1 MYIIESAKIIM
12 AESSKSS
19 NLKFSDKVVVVTG
32 SGTGIGQAIAKKFAE
47 KGANIIIMGRRKE
60 PLDKTSDILIEI
72 MKKVGSS
79 GTVRAFSGV
88 DVSDEVGINEM
99 FSSIKQEFGRVDI
112 IVNNAGVSGPV
123 KTFTNAS
130 FQDFKD
136 CVAIHLTGT
145 FWTSVQGLKVMDKG
159 SKIITIATFFTEENK
174 YEQRPYRFRTP
185 YTAAQGAK
193 NRLAEALAWELV
205 EQGIKSVAT
214 NPGPV
219 HSDRIYKTVYPKAA
233 AEFLRIGGYP
243 GLDSTEIELS
253 AINGLELLG
262 ESPEVFS
269 KGIMEIA
276 QQISKSRSSPS
287 SSSSS
292 SSPPP
297 THSSAQPSS
306 PSKTTTTTTTTSNTP
321 ITDSDNAATT
331 TTATAAAAATTPPPP
346 QLTPTQGSGDLN
358 KTIEGMLIK
367 IQEIAE
373 KIQQNTSK
381 MIVDNEFLSQEEVA
395 DMVLTLSDDTISK
408 LINGRII
415 PNDRVFYPVKPIV
428 GTFIDDNSIQN
439 LKEKVVIITTTSS
452 KEKDVQRIIS
462 LANKLNDIGVKQ
474 VIILSKNFDDTKFYK
489 DFHSHSLDLAD
500 EEKVKRIFNTAK
512 TKFGSINSVIHITGD
527 YDYNRSLLSLS
538 REDWDL
544 LVENF
549 IHIPALITREA
560 VKFMSPADA
569 IQKPSQ
575 FKDSKGIIVILGP
588 DSPSGKK
595 ISGLSRARS
604 EVFRGALR
612 PYTATVNQELSDVL
626 GSKIKLNLILAG
638 NVEGI
643 ESKIENVTT
652 SVLNLIAG
660 SSLNKNE
667 AFFYMKEGTKKKNN

>member
-1 MYIIESAKIIM
+1 M
-12 AESSKSS
+12 AESFNDKSS
-19 NLKFSDKVVVVTG
+19 NLKFSDKIVVITG

-47 KGANIIIMGRRKE
+47 KGASIIIMGRRKE
-60 PLDKTSDILIEI
+60 PLDKTTDILMDI
-72 MKKVGSS
+72 MKKVRSS

-88 DVSDEVGINEM
+88 DVSDEIGINEM
-99 FSSIKQEFGRVDI
+99 FSTIKQEFGKVDI

-136 CVAIHLTGT
+136 CVGIHLTGT
-145 FWTSVQGLKVMDKG
+145 FWTSVQGLEVMERG

-205 EQGIKSVAT
+205 DRGIKSVAT

-243 GLDSTEIELS
+243 GLESPEIEL
-253 AINGLELLG
+253 AATKGLDLLG
-262 ESPEVFS
+262 EPSEVFS
-269 KGIMEIA
+269 KGTMEIA
-276 QQISKSRSSPS
+276 EQISNSRSSVPS
-287 SSSSS
+287 NGSS
-292 SSPPP
+292 
-297 THSSAQPSS
+297 TYSANQ
-306 PSKTTTTTTTTSNTP
+306 
-321 ITDSDNAATT
+321 
-331 TTATAAAAATTPPPP
+331 
-346 QLTPTQGSGDLN
+346 GDLN

-373 KIQQNTSK
+373 KIQNNTSK

-395 DMVLTLSDDTISK
+395 EMVLTLSDDTISK
-408 LINGRII
+408 LINGRVI

-428 GTFIDDNSIQN
+428 GTSIDGNNIQD
-439 LKEKVVIITTTSS
+439 LKEKVVVITTTSS
-452 KEKDVQRIIS
+452 KEKDVQRVIS

-474 VIILSKNFDDTKFYK
+474 VIILSRNSDDMKFYK
-489 DFHSHSLDLAD
+489 DFHSHSLDLLD

-512 TKFGSINSVIHITGD
+512 TKFGNIDAIIHFTGD
-527 YDYNRSLLSLS
+527 YDYNRNLSSLS
-538 REDWDL
+538 RQEWDE
-544 LVENF
+544 LVNNF
-549 IHIPALITREA
+549 IHIPGLITREA
-560 VKFMSPADA
+560 VRVMAPDGALDQPA
-569 IQKPSQ
+569 K
-575 FKDSKGIIVILGP
+575 FKDSTGMIVILGP

-626 GSKIKLNLILAG
+626 GSKIRLYLILAG
-638 NVEGI
+638 NVEGV
-643 ESKIENVTT
+643 ESDIGNVTT
-652 SVLNLIAG
+652 SILNLISG

-667 AFFYMKEGTKKKNN
+667 SIFYIDEGKKVIR

>member
-1 MYIIESAKIIM
+1 M
-12 AESSKSS
+12 AEPLKSS
-19 NLKFSDKVVVVTG
+19 GLKFSDKIVVITG

-47 KGANIIIMGRRKE
+47 EGASIIIMGRRKE
-60 PLDKTSDILIEI
+60 PLDKTSEILIDI

-79 GTVRAFSGV
+79 GTVKSFSGV
-88 DVSDEVGINEM
+88 DVSDENGINDM
-99 FSSIKQEFGRVDI
+99 FSNIKQEFGKVDI

-145 FWTSVQGLKVMDKG
+145 FWTSVQGLKVMDRG

-205 EQGIKSVAT
+205 ERGIKSVAT

-243 GLDSTEIELS
+243 GLDSTEVEVS
-253 AINGLELLG
+253 ATKGLDLLG
-262 ESPEVFS
+262 ESPEAFS

-276 QQISKSRSSPS
+276 EQLSNSRSSISSPPSPS
-287 SSSSS
+287 SS
-292 SSPPP
+292 
-297 THSSAQPSS
+297 HS
-306 PSKTTTTTTTTSNTP
+306 TTTTSTSNDD
-321 ITDSDNAATT
+321 DSISSPALTT
-331 TTATAAAAATTPPPP
+331 N
-346 QLTPTQGSGDLN
+346 QDDLN
-358 KTIEGMLIK
+358 KTIEGMLMK

-373 KIQQNTSK
+373 KIQNNTSK

-428 GTFIDDNSIQN
+428 GTSIDDNNLQN
-439 LKEKVVIITTTSS
+439 LKEKVVVITTTSS
-452 KEKDVQRIIS
+452 KEKDVQRITN
-462 LANKLNDIGVKQ
+462 LANKLNETGVKQ
-474 VIILSKNFDDTKFYK
+474 VIILSKNSSDDTKFYK

-512 TKFGSINSVIHITGD
+512 TKFGSIDSVIHITGE
-527 YDYNRSLLSLS
+527 YDYSRSLSSLS
-538 REDWDL
+538 REEWDV

-588 DSPSGKK
+588 DSPYGKK

-626 GSKIKLNLILAG
+626 GSKIKLNLILPG
-638 NVEGI
+638 NIEGI
-643 ESKIENVTT
+643 ESNIENVTT
-652 SVLNLIAG
+652 SILNLIAG

-667 AFFYMKEGTKKKNN
+667 SIFYIDEGKKEK

>member
-1 MYIIESAKIIM
+1 M
-12 AESSKSS
+12 AESLKQTPA
-19 NLKFSDKVVVVTG
+19 LKFSDKIVVITG

-47 KGANIIIMGRRKE
+47 RGASIIIMGRRKE
-60 PLDKTSDILIEI
+60 PLDKTSEILVDI

-79 GTVRAFSGV
+79 GTVRSFSGV
-88 DVSDEVGINEM
+88 DVSDENGINEM
-99 FSSIKQEFGRVDI
+99 FSNIKQEFGKVDI

-243 GLDSTEIELS
+243 GLDSTEVELS

-276 QQISKSRSSPS
+276 QQISKSRSSISS

-292 SSPPP
+292 SSPPY
-297 THSSAQPSS
+297 SSAQPSS
-306 PSKTTTTTTTTSNTP
+306 SSKATTTTTSNTP

-331 TTATAAAAATTPPPP
+331 TTATTAAAATTPPPH
-346 QLTPTQGSGDLN
+346 LTPTQGGDLN

-428 GTFIDDNSIQN
+428 GTSIDESSLQN

-452 KEKDVQRIIS
+452 QEKDVQRVIS
-462 LANKLNDIGVKQ
+462 LANKLNDTGVKQ
-474 VIILSKNFDDTKFYK
+474 VIILSKNYDDTKFYK

-512 TKFGSINSVIHITGD
+512 TKFGSIDSVIHVTGE
-527 YDYNRSLLSLS
+527 YDYNRSLSSLS
-538 REDWDL
+538 REEWDL

-575 FKDSKGIIVILGP
+575 FKDSQGVIVILGP

-643 ESKIENVTT
+643 ESNIENVTT

-667 AFFYMKEGTKKKNN
+667 SIFYIDEGTKKKNN

>member
-1 MYIIESAKIIM
+1 M
-12 AESSKSS
+12 AESLKTPD
-19 NLKFSDKVVVVTG
+19 LKFSDKIVVITG

-47 KGANIIIMGRRKE
+47 RGASIIIMGRRKE
-60 PLDKTSDILIEI
+60 PLDKTTEILVDI

-79 GTVRAFSGV
+79 SIVRSFSGV
-88 DVSDEVGINEM
+88 DVSDEHGINEM
-99 FSSIKQEFGRVDI
+99 FSNIKQEFGKVDI

-130 FQDFKD
+130 FKDFKD

-145 FWTSVQGLKVMDKG
+145 FWTSIQGLKVMDKG

-243 GLDSTEIELS
+243 GLDSTEVELS

-276 QQISKSRSSPS
+276 QQISSSRSSPS
-287 SSSSS
+287 SYSSSS
-292 SSPPP
+292 SSPP
-297 THSSAQPSS
+297 HSAQPSS
-306 PSKTTTTTTTTSNTP
+306 PSKTTTTITSNTS

-331 TTATAAAAATTPPPP
+331 TTTATTAAAATPPPP
-346 QLTPTQGSGDLN
+346 QLTHTQGGDLN

-408 LINGRII
+408 L
-415 PNDRVFYPVKPIV
+415 
-428 GTFIDDNSIQN
+428 
-439 LKEKVVIITTTSS
+439 
-452 KEKDVQRIIS
+452 
-462 LANKLNDIGVKQ
+462 
-474 VIILSKNFDDTKFYK
+474 
-489 DFHSHSLDLAD
+489 
-500 EEKVKRIFNTAK
+500 
-512 TKFGSINSVIHITGD
+512 
-527 YDYNRSLLSLS
+527 
-538 REDWDL
+538 
-544 LVENF
+544 
-549 IHIPALITREA
+549 
-560 VKFMSPADA
+560 
-569 IQKPSQ
+569 
-575 FKDSKGIIVILGP
+575 
-588 DSPSGKK
+588 
-595 ISGLSRARS
+595 
-604 EVFRGALR
+604 
-612 PYTATVNQELSDVL
+612 
-626 GSKIKLNLILAG
+626 
-638 NVEGI
+638 
-643 ESKIENVTT
+643 
-652 SVLNLIAG
+652 
-660 SSLNKNE
+660 
-667 AFFYMKEGTKKKNN
+667 

>member
-1 MYIIESAKIIM
+1 M
-12 AESSKSS
+12 AESLKPPA
-19 NLKFSDKVVVVTG
+19 LKFSDKIVVITG
-32 SGTGIGQAIAKKFAE
+32 SGTGIGQAIAMKFAE
-47 KGANIIIMGRRKE
+47 RGASIVIMGRRKE
-60 PLDKTSDILIEI
+60 PLDKTTEILNDI

-79 GTVRAFSGV
+79 GTVRSFSGV
-88 DVSDEVGINEM
+88 DVSDERGINEM
-99 FSSIKQEFGRVDI
+99 FSNIKQEFGKVDI

-145 FWTSVQGLKVMDKG
+145 FWTSIQGLKAMDKG

-205 EQGIKSVAT
+205 ERGIKSVAT

-243 GLDSTEIELS
+243 GLDSTEVELS
-253 AINGLELLG
+253 ATNGLDLLG
-262 ESPEVFS
+262 EPQEVFS
-269 KGIMEIA
+269 NGIMKIA
-276 QQISKSRSSPS
+276 QQISNSRSSI
-287 SSSSS
+287 
-292 SSPPP
+292 
-297 THSSAQPSS
+297 S
-306 PSKTTTTTTTTSNTP
+306 PSPSPTTTTS
-321 ITDSDNAATT
+321 
-331 TTATAAAAATTPPPP
+331 TTAVADNLITPD
-346 QLTPTQGSGDLN
+346 QDGLN

-373 KIQQNTSK
+373 KIQTNTSK

-428 GTFIDDNSIQN
+428 GTSIDNTNLEN

-452 KEKDVQRIIS
+452 KEKDVQRIIN
-462 LANKLNDIGVKQ
+462 LANKLNEIGVKQ
-474 VIILSKNFDDTKFYK
+474 VVILSKNDDDDTQFYK

-512 TKFGSINSVIHITGD
+512 TKFGSIDSVIHITGD
-527 YDYNRSLLSLS
+527 YDYNPSLLSLS
-538 REDWDL
+538 RMDWDL

-588 DSPSGKK
+588 DSPFGKK

-643 ESKIENVTT
+643 ESNMNNVTT

-667 AFFYMKEGTKKKNN
+667 SIFYIDEGKKEK

>member
-1 MYIIESAKIIM
+1 M
-12 AESSKSS
+12 AESLKSS
-19 NLKFSDKVVVVTG
+19 SLKFSDKIVVITG

-47 KGANIIIMGRRKE
+47 NGASIIIMGRRKE
-60 PLDKTSDILIEI
+60 PLDKTTEILNDI
-72 MKKVGSS
+72 MKKAGSS
-79 GTVRAFSGV
+79 GTVRSFSGV
-88 DVSDEVGINEM
+88 DVADENGINEM
-99 FSSIKQEFGRVDI
+99 FSNIKQEFGKVDI

-145 FWTSVQGLKVMDKG
+145 FWTSVQGLKVMDKE

-205 EQGIKSVAT
+205 ERGIKSVAT

-243 GLDSTEIELS
+243 GLDSSEVELS
-253 AINGLELLG
+253 ATKGLDLLG
-262 ESPEVFS
+262 ESQEVFS
-269 KGIMEIA
+269 KGIKEIA
-276 QQISKSRSSPS
+276 QHVTSSRLSAS
-287 SSSSS
+287 SSTSSS
-292 SSPPP
+292 TTNSNSTSKHDDSNPDSS
-297 THSSAQPSS
+297 SL
-306 PSKTTTTTTTTSNTP
+306 TTNQ
-321 ITDSDNAATT
+321 D
-331 TTATAAAAATTPPPP
+331 
-346 QLTPTQGSGDLN
+346 DLN
-358 KTIEGMLIK
+358 KTIEGMLMK

-373 KIQQNTSK
+373 KIQKNTSK

-395 DMVLTLSDDTISK
+395 EMVLTLSDDTISK
-408 LINGRII
+408 LINGRVI

-428 GTFIDDNSIQN
+428 GTSIDDNNIQN
-439 LKEKVVIITTTSS
+439 LKEKVVVITTTSS
-452 KEKDVQRIIS
+452 KEKDVQRITS
-462 LANKLNDIGVKQ
+462 LANRLNDSGVKQ
-474 VIILSKNFDDTKFYK
+474 VIILSKNNGDDTKFYK
-489 DFHSHSLDLAD
+489 DFHSHSLDLSD
-500 EEKVKRIFNTAK
+500 EEQVKRIFNTAK
-512 TKFGSINSVIHITGD
+512 TKFGSIDSVIHVTGE

-538 REDWDL
+538 REEWDI

-549 IHIPALITREA
+549 IHIPGLITREA
-560 VKFMSPADA
+560 VKFMSPPDA

-595 ISGLSRARS
+595 ISGLTRARS

-626 GSKIKLNLILAG
+626 GSKITLNLILPG
-638 NVEGI
+638 NIEGI
-643 ESKIENVTT
+643 ESNIENVTT

-667 AFFYMKEGTKKKNN
+667 SIFYIDEGKK

>member
-1 MYIIESAKIIM
+1 MTESL
-12 AESSKSS
+12 KSTS
-19 NLKFSDKVVVVTG
+19 LKFSDKVVVITG

-47 KGANIIIMGRRKE
+47 NGASIIIMGRRKE
-60 PLDKTSDILIEI
+60 PLDKTTEILNDI
-72 MKKVGSS
+72 MKKAGSS
-79 GTVRAFSGV
+79 GTVRSFSGV
-88 DVSDEVGINEM
+88 DVADENGINEM
-99 FSSIKQEFGRVDI
+99 FSNIKQEFGKVDI

-145 FWTSVQGLKVMDKG
+145 FWTSVQGLKVMDKE

-205 EQGIKSVAT
+205 ERGIKSVAT

-243 GLDSTEIELS
+243 GLDSSEVEVS
-253 AINGLELLG
+253 ATKGLDLLG
-262 ESPEVFS
+262 ESQEVFS
-269 KGIMEIA
+269 KGIKEIA
-276 QQISKSRSSPS
+276 QHVTSSRLSVS
-287 SSSSS
+287 SSTSSS
-292 SSPPP
+292 
-297 THSSAQPSS
+297 
-306 PSKTTTTTTTTSNTP
+306 TTTSNSTSKHD
-321 ITDSDNAATT
+321 DSNPDSSSLTT
-331 TTATAAAAATTPPPP
+331 N
-346 QLTPTQGSGDLN
+346 QDDLN
-358 KTIEGMLIK
+358 KTIEGMLMK

-373 KIQQNTSK
+373 KIQKNTSK

-395 DMVLTLSDDTISK
+395 EMVLTLSDDTISK
-408 LINGRII
+408 LINGRVI

-428 GTFIDDNSIQN
+428 GTSIDDNNIQN
-439 LKEKVVIITTTSS
+439 LKEKVVVITTTSS
-452 KEKDVQRIIS
+452 KEKDVQRITS
-462 LANKLNDIGVKQ
+462 LANRLNDSGVKQ
-474 VIILSKNFDDTKFYK
+474 VIILSKNNGDDTKFYK
-489 DFHSHSLDLAD
+489 DFHSHSLDLSD
-500 EEKVKRIFNTAK
+500 EEQVKRIFNTAK
-512 TKFGSINSVIHITGD
+512 TKFGSIDSVIHVTGE

-538 REDWDL
+538 REEWDI

-549 IHIPALITREA
+549 IHIPGLITREA
-560 VKFMSPADA
+560 VKFMSPPDA

-595 ISGLSRARS
+595 ISGLTRARS

-626 GSKIKLNLILAG
+626 GSKITLNLILPG
-638 NVEGI
+638 NIEGI
-643 ESKIENVTT
+643 ESNIENVTT

-667 AFFYMKEGTKKKNN
+667 SIFYIDEGKK

>member
-1 MYIIESAKIIM
+1 M
-12 AESSKSS
+12 AESLKSTS
-19 NLKFSDKVVVVTG
+19 LKFSDKIVVITG

-47 KGANIIIMGRRKE
+47 NGASIIIMGRRKE
-60 PLDKTSDILIEI
+60 PLDKTTEILNDI
-72 MKKVGSS
+72 MKKAGSS
-79 GTVRAFSGV
+79 GTVRSFSGV
-88 DVSDEVGINEM
+88 DVADENGINEM
-99 FSSIKQEFGRVDI
+99 FSNIKQEFGKVDI

-145 FWTSVQGLKVMDKG
+145 FWTSVQGLKVMDKE

-205 EQGIKSVAT
+205 ERGIKSVAT

-243 GLDSTEIELS
+243 GLDSSEVELS
-253 AINGLELLG
+253 ATKGLDLLG
-262 ESPEVFS
+262 ESQEVFS
-269 KGIMEIA
+269 KGIKEIA
-276 QQISKSRSSPS
+276 QHVTSSRLSVS
-287 SSSSS
+287 SSTSSS
-292 SSPPP
+292 
-297 THSSAQPSS
+297 
-306 PSKTTTTTTTTSNTP
+306 TTTSNSTSKHD
-321 ITDSDNAATT
+321 DSNPDSSSLTT
-331 TTATAAAAATTPPPP
+331 N
-346 QLTPTQGSGDLN
+346 QDDLN
-358 KTIEGMLIK
+358 KTIEGMLMK

-373 KIQQNTSK
+373 KIQKNTSK

-395 DMVLTLSDDTISK
+395 EMVLTLSDDTISK
-408 LINGRII
+408 LINGRVI

-428 GTFIDDNSIQN
+428 GTSIDDNNIQN
-439 LKEKVVIITTTSS
+439 LKEKVVVITTTSS
-452 KEKDVQRIIS
+452 KEKDVQRITS
-462 LANKLNDIGVKQ
+462 LANRLNDSGVKQ
-474 VIILSKNFDDTKFYK
+474 VIILSKNNGDDTKFYK
-489 DFHSHSLDLAD
+489 DFHSHSLDLSD
-500 EEKVKRIFNTAK
+500 EEQVKRIFNTAK
-512 TKFGSINSVIHITGD
+512 TKFGSIDSVIHVTGE

-538 REDWDL
+538 REEWDI

-549 IHIPALITREA
+549 IHIPGLITREA
-560 VKFMSPADA
+560 VKFMSPPDA

-595 ISGLSRARS
+595 ISGLTRARS

-626 GSKIKLNLILAG
+626 GSKITLNLILPG
-638 NVEGI
+638 NIEGI
-643 ESKIENVTT
+643 ESNIENVTT

-667 AFFYMKEGTKKKNN
+667 SIFYIDEGKK

>member
-1 MYIIESAKIIM
+1 M
-12 AESSKSS
+12 AESFNDKSS
-19 NLKFSDKVVVVTG
+19 NLKFSDKIVVITG

-47 KGANIIIMGRRKE
+47 KGASIIIMGRRKE
-60 PLDKTSDILIEI
+60 PLDKTTDILMDI
-72 MKKVGSS
+72 MKKVRSS

-88 DVSDEVGINEM
+88 DVSDEIGINEM
-99 FSSIKQEFGRVDI
+99 FSTIKQEFGKVDI

-136 CVAIHLTGT
+136 CVGIHLTGT
-145 FWTSVQGLKVMDKG
+145 FWTSVQGLEVMERG

-205 EQGIKSVAT
+205 DRGIKSVAT

-243 GLDSTEIELS
+243 GLESPEIEL
-253 AINGLELLG
+253 AATKGLDLLG
-262 ESPEVFS
+262 EPSEVFS
-269 KGIMEIA
+269 KGTMEIA
-276 QQISKSRSSPS
+276 EQISNSRSSVPS
-287 SSSSS
+287 NGSS
-292 SSPPP
+292 
-297 THSSAQPSS
+297 TYSANQ
-306 PSKTTTTTTTTSNTP
+306 
-321 ITDSDNAATT
+321 
-331 TTATAAAAATTPPPP
+331 
-346 QLTPTQGSGDLN
+346 GDLN

-373 KIQQNTSK
+373 KIQNNTSK

-395 DMVLTLSDDTISK
+395 EMVLTLSDDTISK
-408 LINGRII
+408 LINGRVI

-428 GTFIDDNSIQN
+428 GTSTDGNNIQD
-439 LKEKVVIITTTSS
+439 LKEKVVVITTTSS
-452 KEKDVQRIIS
+452 KEKDVQRVIS
-462 LANKLNDIGVKQ
+462 LANKLNDTGVKQ
-474 VIILSKNFDDTKFYK
+474 VIILSRNSDDMKFYK
-489 DFHSHSLDLAD
+489 DFHSHSLDLLD

-512 TKFGSINSVIHITGD
+512 TKFGNIDAIIHFTGD
-527 YDYNRSLLSLS
+527 YDYNRNLSSLS
-538 REDWDL
+538 RQEWDE
-544 LVENF
+544 LVNNF
-549 IHIPALITREA
+549 IHIPGLITREA
-560 VKFMSPADA
+560 VRVMAPDGALDQPA
-569 IQKPSQ
+569 K
-575 FKDSKGIIVILGP
+575 FKDSTGMIVILGP

-626 GSKIKLNLILAG
+626 GSKIRLYLILAG
-638 NVEGI
+638 NVEGV
-643 ESKIENVTT
+643 ESDIGNVTT
-652 SVLNLIAG
+652 SILNLISG

-667 AFFYMKEGTKKKNN
+667 SIFYIDEGKKVIR